1 MAAGAAR
8 FAFGKKVESPSRERI
23 SASSSSE
30 EHAANERVAADAL
43 CFERRKQRGRG
54 AAGRRRLDA
63 SCADASIA
71 P

>member
-1 MAAGAAR
+1 MGLL
-8 FAFGKKVESPSRERI
+8 FAFGKKVERPSRERI
-23 SASSSSE
+23 SVSSSSE
-30 EHAANERVAADAL
+30 EDAANERVAADAL

-54 AAGRRRLDA
+54 AAGRRRLEDA